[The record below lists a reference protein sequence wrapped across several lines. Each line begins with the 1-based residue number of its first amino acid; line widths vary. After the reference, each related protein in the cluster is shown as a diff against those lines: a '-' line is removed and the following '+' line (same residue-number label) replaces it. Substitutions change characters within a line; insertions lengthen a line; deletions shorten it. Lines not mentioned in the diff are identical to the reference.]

1 MIHVD
6 TRF

>member
-6 TRF
+6 EKE

>member
-6 TRF
+6 TRL